1 MGLELGMSLHT
12 GFRTFIDRTRA
23 LLNAKNGNVAMI
35 FGLSLVPI
43 TAGAGIGLDFARAM
57 VVRTRLAE
65 ALDAAGLA
73 LGSTAGL
80 STAQIQ
86 TMAQAYFNANY
97 TADKSLGT
105 PAAVSVVTG
114 GATCPA
120 GAGNSNCIVLASSV
134 PMPTTLMN
142 VVGIKTVNVAYTSQ
156 VIWGQTK
163 LWVGLA
169 LDNTGSMTQTDATGL
184 SKMSAERTATKNLLA
199 MLKGVAL
206 NPLDVQASITP
217 FTTVVKVGTANKNAA
232 WLSYAAWDTVGTGYG
247 GYFNVSTGAKCT
259 HTANNGATCVW
270 KPTDSTHASWT
281 GCAMDRDKN
290 YDADNTTPV
299 SGSTLFQA
307 APTLLFSNSNWNL
320 TQCTNQKQLIGL
332 GDVSNTTAYNALV
345 AEVNGMVAAGAT
357 NQTVGLAWAWQ
368 TLTNSAPMNA
378 GALPKDT
385 HQVIIL
391 LSDGLNTQD
400 RWTGDGSNQDAGTDA
415 RMALAC
421 QNVKAAGITVYA
433 VFVDLAGTQG
443 NSTVLQNCASD
454 SSKYFDLTTSADIIT
469 AFNQIGTQITQLRVA
484 R

>member
-1 MGLELGMSLHT
+1 MSFLT
-12 GFRTFIDRTRA
+12 GFRAFAERSRA

-35 FGLSLVPI
+35 FGLSLVPLA
-43 TAGAGIGLDFARAM
+43 AGAGVGLDFARAM
-57 VVRTRLAE
+57 VVRTRLSE

-80 STAQIQ
+80 STTQIQ
-86 TMAQAYFNANY
+86 TMAQSYFNANY
-97 TADKSLGT
+97 TADPSLGT

-120 GAGNSNCIVLASSV
+120 GAGNNLCITLSSSV

-142 VVGIKTVNVAYTSQ
+142 VVGIPTVNVAYSSQ
-156 VIWGQTK
+156 VVWGQTK

-169 LDNTGSMTQTDATGL
+169 LDNTGSMSQTDATGL
-184 SKMSAERTATKNLLA
+184 SKISAEKTATKNLLA

-206 NPLDVQASITP
+206 NPNDVQVSITP
-217 FTTVVKVGTANKNAA
+217 FTTIVKVGTANANAA
-232 WLSYAAWDTVGTGYG
+232 WLTYAGWDAVGTGYG
-247 GYFNVSTGAKCT
+247 KYTLVSTGANCT
-259 HTANNGATCVW
+259 HTGSNGATCVW
-270 KPTDSTHASWT
+270 TPTDSTHASWT
-281 GCAMDRDKN
+281 GCVMDRDQN
-290 YDADNTTPV
+290 YDANNTTPA
-299 SGSTLFQA
+299 GNGPPSTLFQA
-307 APTLLFSNSNWNL
+307 APTKLFSNSNWDL
-320 TQCTNQKQLIGL
+320 TQCTNQQQVMPLVDIL
-332 GDVSNTTAYNALV
+332 NTTSYNALK
-345 AEVNGMVAAGAT
+345 AAVNAMVAAGAT

-368 TLTNSAPMNA
+368 TLTTGAPMNA
-378 GALPKDT
+378 GTLPTDT
-385 HQVIIL
+385 HEVIIL

-421 QNVKAAGITVYA
+421 TNVKAAGITVYA
-433 VFVDLAGTQG
+433 VFVDLNGTQG

-454 SSKYFDLTTSADIIT
+454 SSKYFDLTSSADIIT